1 MIASYWLRL
10 AWLALACFF
19 LIHLAASAAVA
30 LLTRRVVQLANR
42 LQPSA
47 AARTLLLL
55 RIFPAAFSLLAVAAI
70 CIPSYLW
77 LEPSS
82 AQEQVSWACVAA
94 ALLAVLLWL
103 DSARRFMVISAR
115 SYRHMR
121 RWRREAQVDVI
132 GETAAPAHVILSDVP
147 FLALAGILQPRLIAS
162 RGLLRALSSAQV
174 TAAVR
179 HEQAHRI
186 SRDNLKRLIMHC
198 TPGLLP
204 FRSRFDA
211 IEQTWAKFAERA
223 ADDRAVSGDPARAL
237 LLAEALVRVARI
249 QAPNFALIA
258 PLLADRSELHARV
271 DRLLQ
276 PTIQAAPACFRR
288 PLITLGALAAL
299 SAIIFEPLMLRAAH
313 RLLETLIR

>member
-1 MIASYWLRL
+1 MMASYWWRL

-19 LIHLAASAAVA
+19 VIHLAASAAVA
-30 LLTRRVVQLANR
+30 LLAPRAVQLANR
-42 LQPSA
+42 LQPRA
-47 AARTLLLL
+47 AARTLFLL
-55 RIFPAAFSLLAVAAI
+55 RTFPAAFSLLAVVAL
-70 CIPSYLW
+70 CVPSYLW

-82 AQEQVSWACVAA
+82 AHEQVGWICLAA
-94 ALLAVLLWL
+94 AWLAVLLWL
-103 DSARRFMVISAR
+103 DSARRFVVLNVR
-115 SYRHMR
+115 SYRHVR
-121 RWRREAQVDVI
+121 RWRREARPDRI
-132 GETAAPAHVILSDVP
+132 GETAAPAHVIPSDVP

-162 RGLLRALSSAQV
+162 RGLLRALSSAQL
-174 TAAVR
+174 TAAIH

-186 SRDNLKRLIMHC
+186 SHDNLKRLIMHC
-198 TPGLLP
+198 MPGLLP
-204 FRSRFDA
+204 FRSGFDA

-249 QAPNFALIA
+249 QAPNFALVA

-276 PTIQAAPACFRR
+276 PAIHAKPAAFRR
-288 PLITLGALAAL
+288 PLITLGALAAS

-313 RLLETLIR
+313 QLLETLIR